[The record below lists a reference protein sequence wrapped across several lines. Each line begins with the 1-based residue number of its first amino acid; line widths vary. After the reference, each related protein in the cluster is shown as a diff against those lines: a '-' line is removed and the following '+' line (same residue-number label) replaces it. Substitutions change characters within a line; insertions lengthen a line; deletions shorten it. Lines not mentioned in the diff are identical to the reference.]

1 MSPRLVYRPLRWH
14 PTDTT
19 TLIAGQTITLCDDV
33 PSIHGVRGKR
43 PDVYV
48 EGEDGR
54 AMAAGR
60 DEIIWTC
67 DHELLAALSTMVTRE
82 VDAHCPDCRALVRI
96 GCTETPVGYVD
107 GEKVA

>member
-14 PTDTT
+14 PTDTAYVFPEDT
-19 TLIAGQTITLCDDV
+19 VTLCDDV

-43 PDVYV
+43 SEVYV

-54 AMAAGR
+54 GMAVGR
-60 DEIIWTC
+60 DEIVWTC

-82 VDAHCPDCRALVRI
+82 VDARCRDCGALVRI
-96 GCTETPVGYVD
+96 GCEDRPVGYVD
-107 GEKVA
+107 GEKAA